1 MRYNDRVVLITGS
14 SRGIGREI
22 ALGFAREGADVV
34 INYVKSEEDAKR
46 LEQLI
51 SSKDNKCMAIQADV
65 TDIESVNNMFTSIIE
80 VYGKIDVLINNAG
93 IYEDS
98 VVWKMEEEVW
108 KNIIETD
115 LTSVF
120 NCTKF
125 AVANMRDR
133 GYGRVLSISSVVGQ
147 TGAFGTSNY
156 SAAKAGILGFTKAVA
171 KEVARKNIT
180 VNAVALGF
188 FEAGM
193 LLRLPSEVQSAI
205 LKQIPMG
212 RWGRPEELVATL
224 LFLASEEASYITGQ
238 TINVNGGYYV

>member
-1 MRYNDRVVLITGS
+1 MRYNDRVVLVTGA

-22 ALGFAREGADVV
+22 AIGFASEGANVV
-34 INYVKSEEDAKR
+34 INYSKSKEDAKR

-65 TDIESVNNMFTSIIE
+65 TDIGSVKNMFTRIIE

-98 VVWKMEEEVW
+98 VVWKMKEEVW
-108 KNIIETD
+108 KNVIETD

-125 AVANMRDR
+125 AVSNMRDQS
-133 GYGRVLSISSVVGQ
+133 YGRVLSISSVVGQ

-188 FEAGM
+188 LEIGM
-193 LLRLPSEVQSAI
+193 LLRLPSDVQNAI

-238 TINVNGGYYV
+238 TINVNGGYHV

>member
-1 MRYNDRVVLITGS
+1 
-14 SRGIGREI
+14 
-22 ALGFAREGADVV
+22 
-34 INYVKSEEDAKR
+34 
-46 LEQLI
+46 
-51 SSKDNKCMAIQADV
+51 
-65 TDIESVNNMFTSIIE
+65 
-80 VYGKIDVLINNAG
+80 
-93 IYEDS
+93 
-98 VVWKMEEEVW
+98 
-108 KNIIETD
+108 
-115 LTSVF
+115 
-120 NCTKF
+120 
-125 AVANMRDR
+125 MRDQ

-188 FEAGM
+188 LEIGM
-193 LLRLPSEVQSAI
+193 LLRLPSDVQNAI